1 MRGSCHTPGAMA
13 ELPMVQRF
21 RGVFTALVT
30 PMSDDAREIDKKAF
44 EALVERQLEAGISGL
59 VACGTT
65 GETPTLLAS
74 EMATLIEIASKMAS
88 GRAPVVAG
96 TCNNDTWDTI
106 ELCKGAVSAGADAL
120 MIVMPYY
127 NKPSQEGMLRHI
139 QLVHDAVDV
148 PIMIYNIP
156 GRTGVMLS
164 VDTTL
169 RILEGCPRVIAV
181 KDATGGLNYCQEVI
195 RRAGDRVVVLCGDDG
210 LVVPMMSVGV
220 KGVVSVTSNILPREV
235 LRVVQA
241 LESDSYAVA
250 RREHLRLLPVHEA
263 MFQEPNPQPVKA
275 AASLRGWMKAAC
287 RPPMVEACDET
298 KANLKKVLEEYSA

>member
-1 MRGSCHTPGAMA
+1 MKERM
-13 ELPMVQRF
+13 

-30 PMSDDAREIDKKAF
+30 PMSEDARELDTEAF
-44 EALVERQLEAGISGL
+44 EALVERQLDAGISGL
-59 VACGTT
+59 LPCGTT

-74 EMATLIEIASKMAS
+74 EMQDLIRIAAKVS
-88 GRAPVVAG
+88 GGRVPVVAG

-106 ELCKGAVSAGADAL
+106 DLCRGAVKAGADML

-127 NKPSQEGMLRHI
+127 NKPSQAGMLRHI
-139 QLVHDAVDV
+139 ELISGAVDV

-169 RILEGCPRVIAV
+169 RILDKCDNVIAV
-181 KDATGGLNYCQEVI
+181 KDATGGLHYCQELI
-195 RRAGDRVVVLCGDDG
+195 RRAGDRVSVICGDDG
-210 LVVPMMSVGV
+210 LVVPMMSIGV
-220 KGVVSVTSNILPREV
+220 RGVVSVTSNILPREV
-235 LRVVQA
+235 LRVVEA
-241 LESDSYAVA
+241 MENGDFPRA

-275 AASLRGWMKAAC
+275 AASLRGWMRAMA
-287 RPPMVEACDET
+287 RPPMMEASQET
-298 KANLKKVLEEYSA
+298 KDNLRRVFEEYAKR

>member
-1 MRGSCHTPGAMA
+1 MTDGSMK
-13 ELPMVQRF
+13 ERM

-30 PMSDDAREIDKKAF
+30 PMSEDARTLDLEAF
-44 EALVERQLEAGISGL
+44 EALVERQMDAGISGL
-59 VACGTT
+59 LPCGTT

-74 EMATLIEIASKMAS
+74 EMQDLIRVAARVAA

-106 ELCKGAVSAGADAL
+106 ELCAGAVKAGADAL

-127 NKPSQEGMLRHI
+127 NKPSQEGMLRHVELI
-139 QLVHDAVDV
+139 AGAVDV

-164 VDTTL
+164 VETTL
-169 RILEGCPRVIAV
+169 RILDKCDNVIAV
-181 KDATGGLNYCQEVI
+181 KDATGGMSYCQELL
-195 RRAGDRVVVLCGDDG
+195 RRAADRVSVLCGDDG

-220 KGVVSVTSNILPREV
+220 RGVVSVTSNILPREV
-235 LRVVQA
+235 LRVVEAMENGDLPIAQ
-241 LESDSYAVA
+241 
-250 RREHLRLLPVHEA
+250 REHLRLLPVHES

-275 AASLRGWMKAAC
+275 AAELRGWMRAAA
-287 RPPMVEACDET
+287 RPPMVEASQTT
-298 KANLKKVLEEYSA
+298 KDNLRKVFEEYSER